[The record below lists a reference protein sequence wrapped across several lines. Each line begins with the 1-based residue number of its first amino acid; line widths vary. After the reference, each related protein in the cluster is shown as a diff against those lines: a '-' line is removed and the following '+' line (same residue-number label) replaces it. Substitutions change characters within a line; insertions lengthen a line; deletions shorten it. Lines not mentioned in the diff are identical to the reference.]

1 MTKIRHTVQPDQ
13 NIIEAL
19 RKIHSPVYD
28 RKHNLYVYFNDDV
41 VKKGETRFEHIAKR
55 YHELKVRDINCLADG
70 IHRYVM
76 YRKSKEHKDTF
87 YYFINRKGM
96 DKGFIQLAIKLIEGE
111 TNKYYVKTIFITYR
125 LML

>member
-41 VKKGETRFEHIAKR
+41 VKKGETRFQHIAKA
-55 YHELKVRDINCLADG
+55 YHELKIRDIECVEKGINNYLYFRKNKELNDG
-70 IHRYVM
+70 YN
-76 YRKSKEHKDTF
+76 
-87 YYFINRKGM
+87 YYLRRRGQ
-96 DKGFIQLAIKLIEGE
+96 DKGFIQVSIVVDLEDKTKA
-111 TNKYYVKTIFITYR
+111 YVKTIYIAYR
-125 LML
+125 IK